1 LDLPKSKYGGK
12 IGRDEWIA
20 KSIASVFESY
30 PNAKILVVV
39 GNNHILKKLD
49 WQDQVANKHGSIRQF
64 LSKKRR
70 NMRFFPLDR

>member
-1 LDLPKSKYGGK
+1 M
-12 IGRDEWIA
+12 A
-20 KSIASVFESY
+20 KSIVSVLESNS
-30 PNAKILVVV
+30 NAKMLVIV

-49 WQDQVANKHGSIRQF
+49 WQDHIIDKHGSIRQY